1 MSQSPKGKVTL
12 PKDVDNFQACLSW
25 AFTCSLEAIRG
36 ISRDH
41 PGAHNKID
49 DGGSQLFSA
58 LTKTPSECTEP
69 ARSVASIT
77 HYCLR
82 ELVDELAQK
91 EDPRR
96 AVTVLDSLNED
107 MVSSLFALV
116 IQIVRL
122 TSSPSEAVS
131 NKAKALVEAIESKG
145 CATWLDAATAE
156 NFPGAAAM
164 LEDWD
169 PELSKAILPG

>member
-1 MSQSPKGKVTL
+1 MSQSSKGKVAL

-25 AFTCSLEAIRG
+25 AFTCSLEAMRG

-41 PGAHNKID
+41 PEAYTKID
-49 DGGSQLFSA
+49 DGGSQLFAA
-58 LTKTPSECTEP
+58 LTMPPSECREP
-69 ARSVASIT
+69 ARAVSSIT

-82 ELVDELAQK
+82 ELFDELVQQ

-96 AVTVLDSLNED
+96 ALKVLSSLNED

-122 TSSPSEAVS
+122 TSSESESVSNRAKAIVEAVG
-131 NKAKALVEAIESKG
+131 AEG
-145 CATWLDAATAE
+145 CASWLDSATSK
-156 NFPGAAAM
+156 NFSGVANM

-169 PELSKAILPG
+169 PQLRADVFRD